1 MRPFRPMHSG
11 RFRVSSGSQDNNE
24 AAASAKARTT
34 NARNNSSPPPS
45 SLLSSTQRVHRQ
57 LGSAAAEGATSAH
70 SHSALMHVFTVSW
83 AGSRGRRLD

>member
-11 RFRVSSGSQDNNE
+11 RSCAGLGSQDNNE

-57 LGSAAAEGATSAH
+57 PGGAAAEGASVH
-70 SHSALMHVFTVSW
+70 SHSALMHVFTVPW